1 MNSIAS
7 IALRQAF
14 LKPFS
19 PQVTQVANARIYASH
34 SDGLFRMGKLKKR
47 YMQKAPI
54 VVTKDDGSVQVEGVS
69 NKQYPEVGTYL
80 ILNIHKGLR
89 GAFVNFRI
97 TLKRVFC
104 LEVFPKTKI
113 FMKMFRNGNK

>member
-14 LKPFS
+14 LKPFTA
-19 PQVTQVANARIYASH
+19 QVTQVANARIYASH

-69 NKQYPEVGTYL
+69 NKQYPEVGAFL
-80 ILNIHKGLR
+80 ILDTEQGLR
-89 GAFVNFRI
+89 EAFVNFCI

-104 LEVFPKTKI
+104 LEVQKQNFYE
-113 FMKMFRNGNK
+113 NV

>member
-14 LKPFS
+14 LKPFT
-19 PQVTQVANARIYASH
+19 PQVTQVANARIYVSH

-54 VVTKDDGSVQVEGVS
+54 VVNKDDGSVQVEGVS
-69 NKQYPEVGTYL
+69 NKQYPEVGAYL
-80 ILNIHKGLR
+80 ILNIDQGLR
-89 GAFVNFRI
+89 EAFVNFCL
-97 TLKRVFC
+97 TLKGFLC
-104 LEVFPKTKI
+104 LEVFL
-113 FMKMFRNGNK
+113 NLV